1 MSVSCRKAAGLV
13 LGLALMAMVM
23 AAPPAGAQS
32 CAGAGTQADL
42 NECTARALQQASAAL
57 EERVATILARLDDA
71 PRTAELLLAAQGRWE
86 AYRDAECDFATV
98 GVAGGSIYPT
108 VLAECRTDLTEA
120 REAALAAYLECQE
133 GDLSCPVPPR

>member
-71 PRTAELLLAAQGRWE
+71 PRTGRHHNH
-86 AYRDAECDFATV
+86 
-98 GVAGGSIYPT
+98 
-108 VLAECRTDLTEA
+108 
-120 REAALAAYLECQE
+120 
-133 GDLSCPVPPR
+133 PVR